1 VTVTSEQKNGKA
13 DVAASAEK
21 ILQIKLLW
29 RDSPIEIKY
38 YDKPQSV
45 TVGSTKTCD
54 FWLNPDGL
62 PVPEFPIIRMMNG
75 DYVLTYTDAM
85 AGDVDK
91 GGETVSFESLS
102 GTGKATKDPSLN
114 KSFQYK
120 LSEEMIVSLPVGS
133 CTLQME
139 FVPPKEK
146 LPFWTLKKADLNWVN
161 ALLIAL
167 FASMTLLVSLFL
179 FPFDL
184 KSATEDITKNPNKF
198 VNFIMT
204 PAKKVEDPYLE
215 KLKKQPKEGESGAKA
230 ALKEGK
236 MGKKEAPDVFKRS
249 AVKAIKLDDREI
261 VSKSGLL
268 KIFGKGGGI
277 FQGSGQIFG
286 GKGLGG
292 DLQNALGGLFGTT
305 IGDARGSGGLGLK
318 GSGPG
323 GGGDSLYS
331 VGIGTVGTRGR
342 GAGEGGYGYGVGSIG
357 GKKDHDIGISGGTPL
372 VLGSLDKELIRRV
385 IHAHRNEIRYCY
397 ERALTANPGLWGKVT
412 VNFIIGANG
421 MVQSSKTKETS
432 LNNVEVENCI
442 SQKIKMWKFPEPK
455 GGGIVVVTYPFVL
468 KQTD

>member
-1 VTVTSEQKNGKA
+1 MDKTSENGSAKA
-13 DVAASAEK
+13 VAGAK
-21 ILQIKLLW
+21 ILQIKVLW
-29 RDSPIEIKY
+29 RDSPIDVAQ
-38 YDKPQSV
+38 YDKPQAV
-45 TVGSTKTCD
+45 RLGSTENCELR
-54 FWLNPDGL
+54 LNPDNM
-62 PVPEFPIIRMMNG
+62 PVDEYPLVRAING
-75 DYVLTYTDAM
+75 GYVLTTPDSM
-85 AGDVDK
+85 NGEVLEGDVEKTLEDLRS
-91 GGETVSFESLS
+91 E
-102 GTGKATKDPSLN
+102 GKAENEPAIAGSHRYPLHDGMQVL
-114 KSFQYK
+114 
-120 LSEEMIVSLPVGS
+120 LPVGACNLLMS
-133 CTLQME
+133 
-139 FVPPKEK
+139 FVPPKDK
-146 LPFWTLKKADLNWVN
+146 IPFWSRERLDYNWLN
-161 ALLIAL
+161 ALLVAL
-167 FASMTLLVSLFL
+167 FSSMTLLIGLFL

-184 KSATEDITKNPNKF
+184 RSATEDITKNPNKF

-204 PAKKVEDPYLE
+204 PAKKAEDPYLE
-215 KLKKQPKEGESGAKA
+215 KLRKQPKEGESGAKA

-236 MGKKEAPDVFKRS
+236 MGKKDAPDVFKRS
-249 AVKAIKLDDREI
+249 AVKAVKLDDREI

-318 GSGPG
+318 GGGPG

-357 GKKDHDIGISGGTPL
+357 GKKDHDIGISGGTPM

-412 VNFIIGANG
+412 VNFIIGGNG
-421 MVQSSKTKETS
+421 GVQSSKVKETTM
-432 LNNVEVENCI
+432 NNAEVEGCI
-442 SQKIKMWKFPEPK
+442 VQKIKMWKFPEPK

-468 KQTD
+468 KQTE